1 MNLYLLAALLS
12 GVFYSINGVLYKIS
26 NKYSIRDPLRL
37 LFYIYFLQLPLS
49 LLILPFVKF
58 SFIRQDLF
66 SFLFF
71 NLAFFVGS
79 IFVGFSLVHLDAS
92 VFMPLFNLQLILTGS
107 LAYFALGERYSTVS
121 YLFMVVIVLGG
132 VLVSAEDKFQLKIS
146 KPLILLLIGLLF
158 YSLSDIFG
166 GIAVR
171 KLGVLNLRFWSSIFL
186 FILSILLVPFF
197 KVNEKII
204 PSKLV
209 PPFFV
214 GFFGFLGLIFLSL
227 GFIYSVSLSQALG
240 RLSSVYS
247 LILIIVLAK
256 YRGEFLEKYS
266 RKVYIT
272 RFVGCLIM
280 VVAALGLVLT
290 K

>member
-26 NKYSIRDPLRL
+26 NKHSIRDPLRL
-37 LFYIYFLQLPLS
+37 LFYIYLLQLPLS
-49 LLILPFVKF
+49 LLILPFVKV
-58 SFIRQDLF
+58 SFIWQYLPPV
-66 SFLFF
+66 LFF
-71 NLAFFVGS
+71 NLSFFIGS
-79 IFVGFSLVHLDAS
+79 IFVAFSVVHLDAS
-92 VFMPLFNLQLILTGS
+92 VFMPLFNLQVILTGL
-107 LAYFALGERYSTVS
+107 LAYVVLGERYSMIS
-121 YLFMVVIVLGG
+121 YLFMIVIVLGG
-132 VLVSAEDKFQLKIS
+132 VLVSAEEKFRLKVS
-146 KPLILLLIGLLF
+146 KPLILLLIGLAF

-186 FILSILLVPFF
+186 FLLAILLVPFF
-197 KVNEKII
+197 KIKEKIS
-204 PSKLV
+204 PSKIV

-256 YRGEFLEKYS
+256 YKGEFLEKQT

-272 RFVGCLIM
+272 RFVGCLVM
-280 VVAALGLVLT
+280 VVAALGLVLN